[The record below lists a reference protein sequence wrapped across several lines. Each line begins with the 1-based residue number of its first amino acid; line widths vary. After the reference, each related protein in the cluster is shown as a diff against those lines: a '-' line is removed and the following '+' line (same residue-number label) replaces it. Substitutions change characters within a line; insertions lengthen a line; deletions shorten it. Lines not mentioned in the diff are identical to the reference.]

1 MENNKKELKKYVILI
16 LIAIVLY
23 WCINNMATL
32 GSVLSK
38 IIEIIFPFILG
49 GALAFVLNI
58 PMTFFEN
65 KLSKTKKKGKKKN
78 PKFIRTI
85 SLVLAVLVIGFI
97 LFLIINLVLPE
108 LIDIIGLLI
117 KNIPYYAEEI
127 SKFIQ
132 DNTENVQEIES
143 FISNINFDTESIKNE
158 LMNLVSSVLSS
169 SISIV
174 VGVVEII
181 SNFIISVIFAIYLS
195 MGKDKL
201 KEQCIK
207 LIYAYLKKEKAD
219 KVIEICKVANKT
231 FRSFFTV
238 QCLEA
243 TILGCLCII
252 GMLIL
257 KIPYAVPIGVLIG
270 VTALIPVVGAFIG
283 IIIGAILILS
293 VEPIKVIT
301 FVIFILILQQIEGN
315 VIYPRVVGSSV
326 GLPGIWVLVAV
337 TIGGSLFGIIG
348 MLLGVPTMSVIYII
362 IKSDVS
368 KRLNFRDVQTF

>member
-181 SNFIISVIFAIYLS
+181 SNFIISVIFAIYLL
-195 MGKDKL
+195 MGNDKL

-207 LIYAYLKKEKAD
+207 LI
-219 KVIEICKVANKT
+219 
-231 FRSFFTV
+231 
-238 QCLEA
+238 
-243 TILGCLCII
+243 
-252 GMLIL
+252 
-257 KIPYAVPIGVLIG
+257 
-270 VTALIPVVGAFIG
+270 
-283 IIIGAILILS
+283 
-293 VEPIKVIT
+293 
-301 FVIFILILQQIEGN
+301 
-315 VIYPRVVGSSV
+315 
-326 GLPGIWVLVAV
+326 
-337 TIGGSLFGIIG
+337 
-348 MLLGVPTMSVIYII
+348 
-362 IKSDVS
+362 
-368 KRLNFRDVQTF
+368 